1 MATICVFCASSQTLD
16 QRWTDLATEVGVALA
31 RAGHVLV
38 SGGGRAG
45 MMGAVAEGARGAGGH
60 TIGVIPQSLVDR
72 EIADT
77 RAGELVVTDGM
88 ASRKNLMIEKS
99 DAFLTLP
106 GGIGTLDELF
116 EVWTTGMLRVHDKP
130 VVLLD
135 ADGFYAGLRDWLES
149 LVPGGFVRR
158 EALDR
163 LVVTRTV
170 GEAVAALP
178 R

>member
-1 MATICVFCASSQTLD
+1 VTAICVFCASSQTLD
-16 QRWTDLATEVGVALA
+16 QRWTDLATEVGAALA
-31 RAGHVLV
+31 RRGNVLI

-45 MMGAVAEGARGAGGH
+45 MMGAVAAGARSAGGH
-60 TIGVIPQSLVDR
+60 TIGIIPQSLVDR

-77 RAGELVVTDGM
+77 RSGELVITDGL

-116 EVWTTGMLRVHDKP
+116 EVWTTASLHAHDKP
-130 VVLLD
+130 VVVLD
-135 ADGFYAGLRDWLES
+135 VDGFYTGLFAWLES
-149 LVPGGFVRR
+149 LVPSGFVRP
-158 EALDR
+158 EALAH
-163 LVVTRTV
+163 LTV
-170 GEAVAALP
+170 APTLDAALATLP